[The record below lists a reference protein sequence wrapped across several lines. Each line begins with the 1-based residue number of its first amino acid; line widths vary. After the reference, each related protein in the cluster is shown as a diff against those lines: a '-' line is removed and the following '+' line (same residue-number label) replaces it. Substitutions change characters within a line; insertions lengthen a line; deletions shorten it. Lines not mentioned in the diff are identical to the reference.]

1 MTSPVGIDP
10 FDQARVRVW
19 EKLTPKER
27 DKCAET
33 NTINDIWKAIQ
44 ETQEMQ
50 SKLGMLGNMNKI
62 RPYLDGLQ
70 RYAKVIE
77 VFVQVN
83 PAILALI
90 WGPIK
95 FLLQLSSNYFHGY
108 DKLLDVFHEI
118 GSSFPQFQ
126 QIADIFQGSSQMANY
141 FGLFYAEIIEFH
153 YQALRFFRQTRWKA
167 LFEVLWPQYEDIFTV
182 IQRNIEKHK
191 DLIDRQ
197 VTILVIKE
205 ARRESVESLKRFQE
219 ERDYR
224 EFCTFEKNI
233 PYYDNKPRLNDVK
246 RKHCAETGKWVFTDP
261 RFQSWL
267 NASSSEAKQRLLWLA
282 GASGAGKTFLCYSI
296 LQYLLERVQAD
307 DSTCVLYAFPTY
319 DDTSG
324 NTLAAITGSLV
335 YQICQKHPPLI
346 PAANQEYDTLSRHHG
361 GLLINPWGELLE
373 TFIYG
378 SEPVYIILDGLDEC
392 DESQR
397 KQLLETILNLCSC
410 CSNLCILV
418 SSRKEFDIQR
428 GLRTSAK

>member
-1 MTSPVGIDP
+1 MRSGCKTVQHNTENIKRSRQLRKIGVYEPARQPRCRSIPTTMTSPVGIDP

-44 ETQEMQ
+44 ETQEKQ

-90 WGPIK
+90 W
-95 FLLQLSSNYFHGY
+95 LSSHYFQGY

-167 LFEVLWPQYEDIFTV
+167 LFEVLWPRYEDIFTV

-205 ARRESVESLKRFQE
+205 ARREKRDF
-219 ERDYR
+219 R
-224 EFCTFEKNI
+224 EFCTLEKNI
-233 PYYDNKPRLNDVK
+233 PYYDYKPRLYDVE
-246 RKHCAETGKWVFTDP
+246 RKHCAETGKWVFSDP

-282 GASGAGKTFLCYSI
+282 GVPGAGKTFLCYSI

-307 DSTCVLYAFPTY
+307 GSTCVLYAFPTY

-335 YQICQKHPPLI
+335 YQICQKHTPLI
-346 PAANQEYDTLSRHHG
+346 PAANQEYDTLSRNHG
-361 GLLINPWGELLE
+361 GLLINPWGKLLE
-373 TFIYG
+373 TFI
-378 SEPVYIILDGLDEC
+378 C
-392 DESQR
+392 
-397 KQLLETILNLCSC
+397 
-410 CSNLCILV
+410 
-418 SSRKEFDIQR
+418 
-428 GLRTSAK
+428 